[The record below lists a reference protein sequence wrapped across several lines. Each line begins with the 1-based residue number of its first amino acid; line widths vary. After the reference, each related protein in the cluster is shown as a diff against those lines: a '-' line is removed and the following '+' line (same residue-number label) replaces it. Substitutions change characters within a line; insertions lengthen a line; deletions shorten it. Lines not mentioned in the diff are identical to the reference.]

1 MRRWASN
8 VTLSH
13 LSKLFRQTFSLSL
26 GVMLIYRQNLI
37 YFLFFESLFIFSHF
51 LSFSIGLDM
60 AGGSIG
66 GWSRS
71 ELYLLLSI
79 NTFSHLIFISFFIA
93 PIFNLSDHIWNGKLD
108 YALMKP
114 LPGPLAIY
122 FTNEFI
128 VSNLPNLLVAGGLLI
143 HFMLENQLASQASTW
158 GLVTMMVILGLCVRV
173 ALATFMMVPAFFSER
188 LTDGEGSF
196 WAVSGLARYPT
207 SLFPRAMEYIVTY
220 IIPLGMMAAMPSA
233 ILLEKDHSATLIFSV
248 VMSVIFSALAY
259 ASLLWGLRNYK
270 SVNAGI

>member
-1 MRRWASN
+1 MNHR
-8 VTLSH
+8 H
-13 LSKLFRQTFSLSL
+13 LIKLFKQTFSISV

-51 LSFSIGLDM
+51 LSFSIGLDI

-79 NTFSHLIFISFFIA
+79 NTFSHLVFISFFIA

-114 LPGPLAIY
+114 LPGPLGIY

-128 VSNLPNLLVAGGLLI
+128 VSNLPNLLVAGGILLY
-143 HFMLENQLASQASTW
+143 FMMENQLVSQPWIW
-158 GLVTMMVILGLCVRV
+158 GLVFVMTLLGLCVRI

-196 WAVSGLARYPT
+196 WSISGLARYPST
-207 SLFPRAMEYIVTY
+207 MFPRLMEYITTY
-220 IIPLGMMAAMPSA
+220 LIPIGMMAVVPSET
-233 ILLEKDHSATLIFSV
+233 LLQKDSLTNIWMA
-248 VMSVIFSALAY
+248 ALASILFSMLAY
-259 ASLLWGLRNYK
+259 LSLVWGLRNYK